1 MIRHEPLSKLKVG
14 DLVQSIGSLQYGL
27 YMGQKIFKNK
37 SACGGEDY
45 ECAEVWWHGRSGPAT
60 IQTDLIK
67 KVEET
72 LEDR

>member
-1 MIRHEPLSKLKVG
+1 
-14 DLVQSIGSLQYGL
+14 
-27 YMGQKIFKNK
+27 MGQKIFKNK

-67 KVEET
+67 KVEEI